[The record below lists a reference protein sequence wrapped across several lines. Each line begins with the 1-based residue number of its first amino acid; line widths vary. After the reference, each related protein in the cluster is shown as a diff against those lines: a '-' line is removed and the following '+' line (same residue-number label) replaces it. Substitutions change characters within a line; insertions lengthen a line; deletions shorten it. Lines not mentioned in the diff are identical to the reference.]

1 MAMMKSILYNIKVCV
16 VAVAALVS
24 ATSCLDK
31 YPGSA
36 LLEEKAMYTYEDAE
50 QFVTGIYSIFKSGSL
65 HNGYL
70 TVLPDIQ
77 ADMVYAIDGYSNQYG
92 SFWLWQLR
100 STTSEVESVYAALYS
115 VISNCNFFLEKV
127 DGVKANL
134 YDDAKLISLD
144 YYTGEVYTL
153 RALAYS
159 ELLKMYCEAYD
170 PATAK
175 EKMGVV
181 LRKHYSKAEVAERAS
196 LYDSYQFVLADLA
209 KAEEL
214 LDSDY
219 DMYSS
224 DYATKA
230 MAEALHARVALYMQ
244 DWDKAIEYS
253 TKLIDNKAF
262 SLSSARD
269 VYTGGQTFFQ
279 YMWNYDLATEIIW
292 RVRLTPQSPGAAIG
306 SAFLNFTTDYAY
318 FYPDYVPAQWVLNL
332 YASND
337 YRYSAYFSQAQTGY
351 AHGLVWPLLVK
362 YYGNGDFINSY
373 QLYHVSM
380 PKPFR
385 LAEQYLIRAEAYCR
399 KDTPNFSAA
408 SKDLTKLRESRFAAG
423 AGAISISSANFMQ
436 NIAEERV
443 RELYMEG
450 HRLHDIKRWGNLYN
464 EGKGF
469 ERTPQSNSL
478 EEGSRIKKAA
488 NDYMYV
494 WPIPRHEVEAPGS
507 NVKQNVGY

>member
-1 MAMMKSILYNIKVCV
+1 MMKSLIYNIKVWLIAV
-16 VAVAALVS
+16 VTLFS
-24 ATSCLDK
+24 AISCLEK
-31 YPGSA
+31 YPDSA
-36 LLEEKAMYTYEDAE
+36 VLEDKAMLTYEGAE
-50 QFVTGIYSIFKSGSL
+50 QVVTGIYSMFKSGAL

-70 TVLPDIQ
+70 TLLPDIQ

-92 SFWLWQLR
+92 SFWLWQIR
-100 STTSEVESVYAALYS
+100 STTSEVESVYAGLYS
-115 VISNCNFFLEKV
+115 VISNCNFFLERV
-127 DGVKANL
+127 DDVKANTI
-134 YDDAKLISLD
+134 DDAKLTSLD

-159 ELLKMYCEAYD
+159 ELLKLYCEAYD

-175 EKMGVV
+175 EKLGVV

-196 LYDSYQFVLADLA
+196 LYDSYQFVLEDLA

-214 LDSDY
+214 LNNDY
-219 DMYSS
+219 DQYSS

-230 MAEALHARVALYMQ
+230 LAEALHARVALYMQ
-244 DWDKAIEYS
+244 DWDSAIEYS
-253 TKLIDNKAF
+253 TRLIENNAF
-262 SLSSARD
+262 ELSPAN
-269 VYTGGQTFFQ
+269 VLYTDGQSYFQ
-279 YMWNYDLATEIIW
+279 YMWNYDLATEVIW
-292 RVRLTPQSPGAAIG
+292 RVRLTPQSPGAMIG
-306 SAFLNFTTDYAY
+306 SAFVNFTNDYVN

-332 YASND
+332 YAKND
-337 YRYSAYFSQAQTGY
+337 YRYNAYFYQAQTGY

-373 QLYHVSM
+373 QLYHASM

-399 KDTPNFSAA
+399 KDNPNFSAA
-408 SKDLTKLRESRFAAG
+408 SADLTTLRESRFKSG
-423 AGAISISSANFMQ
+423 TGGLSVSPTNYMQ
-436 NIAEERV
+436 HIAEERV

-450 HRLHDIKRWGNLYN
+450 HRLHDIKRWGKLYN

-478 EEGSRIKKAA
+478 AEGSSIKKTAD
-488 NDYMYV
+488 NYMYV
-494 WPIPRHEVEAPGS
+494 WPIPRHEIEAPGS
-507 NVKQNVGY
+507 KVQQNAGY

>member
-1 MAMMKSILYNIKVCV
+1 MMKSFLYNIKVGV
-16 VAVAALVS
+16 VAVAALL
-24 ATSCLDK
+24 ATNSCLEK
-31 YPGSA
+31 YPESA
-36 LLEEKAMYTYEDAE
+36 LLEDNAMYTYEDAE
-50 QFVTGIYSIFKSGSL
+50 QLVTGIYSQFKSGAL

-100 STTSEVESVYAALYS
+100 STTSEVESVYAGLYS

-127 DGVKANL
+127 DRVKSNIT
-134 YDDAKLISLD
+134 DDAKLTSLD

-159 ELLKMYCEAYD
+159 ELLKMFCEAYD
-170 PATAK
+170 PMTAK
-175 EKMGVV
+175 DKMGVV
-181 LRKHYSKAEVAERAS
+181 LRKSYSKAEVAERAS
-196 LYDSYQFVLADLA
+196 LYDSYQFVLEDLE

-214 LDSDY
+214 LVNDY

-244 DWDKAIEYS
+244 DWEKAIEYS
-253 TKLIDNKAF
+253 TKLIENKAF
-262 SLSSARD
+262 ALSSANT
-269 VYTGGQTFFQ
+269 VYTNGMSFFQ
-279 YMWNYDLATEIIW
+279 YMWNYDLATEVIW
-292 RVRLTPQSPGAAIG
+292 RVKLTPQSPGAMIG
-306 SAFLNFTTDYAY
+306 SAFLNFTNDYAN

-337 YRYSAYFSQAQTGY
+337 YRYGAYFYQAQTGY

-362 YYGNGDFINSY
+362 YYGNSDFINSY

-408 SKDLTKLRESRFAAG
+408 SKDLTKLRESRFASGTG
-423 AGAISISSANFMQ
+423 AMSVSASNFMQ
-436 NIAEERV
+436 SIAEERV

-478 EEGSRIKKAA
+478 VEGSSIKRAA

-494 WPIPRHEVEAPGS
+494 WPIPRHEIEAPGS
-507 NVKQNVGY
+507 KVKQNAGY

>member
-1 MAMMKSILYNIKVCV
+1 MNRVIHNIKVGIVAV
-16 VAVAALVS
+16 VATIL

-36 LLEEKAMYTYEDAE
+36 ISEEKAMMTYEDAE

-77 ADMVYAIDGYSNQYG
+77 TDMVYAVDGYSNQYG
-92 SFWLWQLR
+92 SFWLWQIR

-115 VISNCNFFLEKV
+115 VISNCNFFLERI
-127 DGVKANL
+127 DRVKANTI
-134 YDDAKLISLD
+134 DDSKLTNLD
-144 YYTGEVYTL
+144 YYTGEVHTL

-159 ELLKMYCEAYD
+159 ELLKLYCKAYD

-175 EKMGVV
+175 DEMGVV
-181 LRKHYSKAEVAERAS
+181 LRKHYAKSEEAVRAS
-196 LYDSYQFVLADLA
+196 LYDSYQFVLDDLA
-209 KAEEL
+209 KAEDL
-214 LDSDY
+214 LDNDY
-219 DMYSS
+219 DRYSS

-244 DWDKAIEYS
+244 DWEAAIDYS
-253 TKLIDNKAF
+253 TRLIENKAF
-262 SLSSARD
+262 ALSSASTQYID
-269 VYTGGQTFFQ
+269 GQSYFQ

-292 RVRLTPQSPGAAIG
+292 RVRLTPESPGAMIG
-306 SAFLNFTTDYAY
+306 ASFLNFNNDFVN

-332 YASND
+332 YTQND
-337 YRYSAYFSQAQTGY
+337 YRYNAYFYQAQTGY
-351 AHGLVWPLLVK
+351 SHKLVWPLLVK

-373 QLYHVSM
+373 NLYHVSM

-385 LAEQYLIRAEAYCR
+385 LAEQYLIRAEAHCR
-399 KDTPNFSAA
+399 KENPNFSAA
-408 SKDLTKLRESRFAAG
+408 SADLTELRSSRFSPG
-423 AGAISISSANFMQ
+423 AGAISVSESNFMQ

-450 HRLHDIKRWGNLYN
+450 HRLHDLKRWGKLYN

-469 ERTPQSNSL
+469 ARIPQTSSL
-478 EEGSRIKKAA
+478 AEGSTIKRMA
-488 NDYMYV
+488 DDPMMI
-494 WPIPRHEVEAPGS
+494 WPIPRHEIEAPGS
-507 NVKQNVGY
+507 NVKQNAGY

>member
-1 MAMMKSILYNIKVCV
+1 MAMMKSLIYNIKVGV
-16 VAVAALVS
+16 VALVALLS

-36 LLEEKAMYTYEDAE
+36 ILEEQAMNTYEDAE
-50 QFVTGIYSIFKSGSL
+50 QLVTGIYSMFKSGAL

-70 TVLPDIQ
+70 TILPDVQ
-77 ADMVYAIDGYSNQYG
+77 ADMVFAIDGYSNQYG
-92 SFWLWQLR
+92 SFWLWQIR
-100 STTSEVESVYAALYS
+100 STTSEVESVYAGLYS
-115 VISNCNFFLEKV
+115 VISNCNFYLEKI
-127 DGVKANL
+127 DKVKAGVV
-134 YDDAKLISLD
+134 DDAKLTSLD

-159 ELLKMYCEAYD
+159 ELLKLFCEAYD

-175 EKMGVV
+175 EQMGVV
-181 LRKHYSKAEVAERAS
+181 LRKSYSQAEEAVRAS
-196 LYDSYQFVLADLA
+196 MYDSYQFVLADLE
-209 KAEEL
+209 KAEGL
-214 LDSDY
+214 LNSDY
-219 DMYSS
+219 DQYTS

-244 DWDKAIEYS
+244 DWDAAIEYS
-253 TKLIDNKAF
+253 TRLIENRAF
-262 SLSSARD
+262 ALSSANTL
-269 VYTGGQTFFQ
+269 YTDGMSYFQ

-292 RVRLTPQSPGAAIG
+292 RVRLTPQSPGSMIG
-306 SAFLNFTTDYAY
+306 SAFVNFTNDYAN

-337 YRYSAYFSQAQTGY
+337 YRYNAYFYQAQTGY

-408 SKDLTKLRESRFAAG
+408 SKDLTKLRESRFQSG
-423 AGAISISSANFMQ
+423 AGAMSVSASNFMQ
-436 NIAEERV
+436 SIAEERV

-450 HRLHDIKRWGNLYN
+450 HRLHDIKRWGKLYN

-478 EEGSRIKKAA
+478 IEGSSIKKAA
-488 NDYMYV
+488 DDYMYV
-494 WPIPRHEVEAPGS
+494 WPIPRHEIEAPGS
-507 NVKQNVGY
+507 QVQQNVGY